1 MITIL
6 TSHNHMWNV
15 ESAIIDIIKEYQT
28 TGTVLISLNQ
38 EGPCCD
44 AVGLYA
50 LLDKI
55 CLAFDIDKSNI
66 KIITSNFEEQH
77 SEYQI
82 KKLPQHWISQTY
94 NTSKGFGYNKE
105 SFYKKKNVLKNV
117 FGCLYNIP
125 SWDRLS
131 LLAYIKTHTSR
142 PNLLACNGTWTADQ
156 HNSYY
161 LNPVTDFSPEEIYN
175 IINLIK
181 EGIHPLPNHPGRKPS
196 IEESTQVL
204 EYYNDFFIDVVAE
217 TYTNGLTF
225 FITEKTIRPIY
236 ALTPFILFAAKGY
249 LSTLKSDYGF
259 KTFDQ
264 YWDES
269 YDNYQNYERV
279 QKIYK
284 VIDYIDKK
292 SDSEL
297 LSMYDDMTNTLEH
310 NYNRLQEINDKK

>member
-6 TSHNHMWNV
+6 TSHNHIWNV
-15 ESAIIDIIKEYQT
+15 ESVAVDIIKEYQT
-28 TGTVLISLNQ
+28 TGQVVISLNN

-44 AVGLYA
+44 AIRLYA

-55 CLAFDIDKSNI
+55 CQTFDFDKSNI
-66 KIITSNFEEQH
+66 KIVTGNFEEQH
-77 SEYQI
+77 TEYQI
-82 KKLPQHWISQTY
+82 ERHSQFWIKQTY
-94 NTSKGFGYNKE
+94 ITSRRGGYAKE

-125 SWDRLS
+125 SWNRLS
-131 LLAYIKTHTSR
+131 LLAYIKNHTSR
-142 PNLLACNGTWTADQ
+142 PNLLACNGTWAADQ

-161 LNPVTDFSPEEIYN
+161 LNPVTDFSPGEIYN
-175 IINLIK
+175 IVNLIK
-181 EGIHPLPNHPGRKPS
+181 EGIYPLPNHPGSKPS
-196 IEESTQVL
+196 EEENTQVL

-225 FITEKTIRPIY
+225 FITEKTIRPMY
-236 ALTPFILFAAKGY
+236 ALTPFILFGAQGY

-269 YDNYQNYERV
+269 YDHCQNYERIT
-279 QKIYK
+279 KIYK
-284 VIDYIDKK
+284 VIDYVDKK
-292 SDSEL
+292 SESEL
-297 LSMYDDMTNTLEH
+297 LSMYDDMSDILEH
-310 NYNRLQEINDKK
+310 NYNRLQELND